1 MGALIMTFLTK
12 YFNILKRYKIQLI
25 VISASYFLGVILGMW
40 LPSFKEKLFFGE
52 STVNLF
58 ISCLLK
64 GGKVSNL
71 FLNRLFTDIFC
82 LIIFYLTSINIY
94 LVSVNILILIYRGYI
109 LGAIMISLIGNYG
122 LTGFMLFFL
131 VVFLQN
137 IITTFILAVFT
148 TLSIYYLK
156 HKNNCKNI
164 LKGDGLLPAL
174 IVGFIGIIAGVLI
187 QILVL
192 LMFLRP
198 MNYYF

>member
-1 MGALIMTFLTK
+1 MTFLTK

-148 TLSIYYLK
+148 TLSIYYSK
-156 HKNNCKNI
+156 HKKNYKNI